1 MEENK
6 DTTLQEILRLTQE
19 NNEMLHHL
27 KRREEIGTI
36 FKVIY
41 WGLIIASAYGAYY
54 YVQPYINLIMNNL
67 QILSAS
73 ADSLQSVLK
82 QTENLQDTQNLK
94 GILETLLKQ

>member
-19 NNEMLHHL
+19 NNEMLRFM

-41 WGLIIASAYGAYY
+41 WGLILASAYGAYY
-54 YVQPYINLIMNNL
+54 YVQPYLNLMVQNL
-67 QILSAS
+67 QILSS
-73 ADSLQSVLK
+73 STESLQSVLK
-82 QTENLQDTQNLK
+82 QTEGLQDTQNLK
-94 GILETLLKQ
+94 GILDTLLKK